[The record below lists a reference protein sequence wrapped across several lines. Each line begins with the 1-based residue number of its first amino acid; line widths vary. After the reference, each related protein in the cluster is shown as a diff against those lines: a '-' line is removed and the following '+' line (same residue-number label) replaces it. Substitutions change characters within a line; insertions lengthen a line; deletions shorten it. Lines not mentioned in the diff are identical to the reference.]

1 MVIRSVGVLSLAKVA
16 GVLYAI
22 IGLIIGVCFAIFATI
37 GVFGQSGAADDMPPF
52 LGVLFG
58 AGAIVFFPILY
69 GVMAF
74 VMFALLAALYNF
86 IAGMIGGIAVDVQ

>member
-16 GVLYAI
+16 GVLYAV
-22 IGLIIGVCFAIFATI
+22 IGLIIGALFAMFAAV
-37 GVFGQSGAADDMPPF
+37 GVFAQNGATDDMPAF
-52 LGVLFG
+52 VGMLFG
-58 AGAIVFFPILY
+58 VGAIVFFPILY